1 MRCVLAMVCALVAA
15 SSAMSGDVPGGD
27 RAASEGFPAVEERLG
42 SLVEQARETGGF
54 TVDPRRGSAPS
65 SGYAVATGRSSAQVE
80 PAASFFAGDGPRA
93 LQAYLRD
100 HTDILLRDP
109 ELMLGAWYDRDGRRV
124 VLSLVRVVP
133 DRTEAVRCGL
143 SHRQRSVYDLSAR
156 REVPTGWSTP

>member
-15 SSAMSGDVPGGD
+15 SATMRGDMPGGD
-27 RAASEGFPAVEERLG
+27 RAAPQGFLAVEACLG
-42 SLVEQARETGGF
+42 GLVEQAQRTGGF

-100 HTDILLRDP
+100 HTDVLGRDP
-109 ELMLGAWYDRDGRRV
+109 ELMLGAWYDRDGGRV

-143 SHRQRSVYDLSAR
+143 SQRQRSVYDLSAR
-156 REVPTGWSTP
+156 REVPTGLSAS